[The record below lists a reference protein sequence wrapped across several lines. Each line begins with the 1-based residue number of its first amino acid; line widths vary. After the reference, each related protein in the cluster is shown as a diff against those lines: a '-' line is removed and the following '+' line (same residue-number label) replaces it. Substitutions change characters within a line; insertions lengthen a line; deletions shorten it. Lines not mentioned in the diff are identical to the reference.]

1 MGADERRRS
10 VLKHL
15 CRCRYAT
22 IAELAATFDVSECT
36 IRRDVETLSLSE
48 PIYTQPGRH
57 GGGVYVVE
65 GYYMDYIYFSPDEL
79 TVLNKVLAHLTEHTN
94 EELSS
99 EEIASFR
106 KMIIEHTKP

>member
-10 VLKHL
+10 ILKHL

-22 IAELAATFDVSECT
+22 IAELAATFNVSERT

-48 PIYTQPGRH
+48 PIYTQPGRY

-65 GYYMDYIYFSPDEL
+65 GYYMDYIYFSAEEL
-79 TVLNKVLAHLTEHTN
+79 AILNKILSHLTDHTVQ
-94 EELSS
+94 ELSL
-99 EEIASFR
+99 EEVALFR
-106 KMIIEHTKP
+106 KMIAEHTKP